1 MKKVSFDTITV
12 ISTAPGEGA
21 IGIIRLTGE
30 DSFKISQEIFVP
42 KNSKH
47 EYFEDKKMVYGNIV
61 DGSDIIDE
69 VLITFMY
76 GPKTYT
82 KEDMVEIS
90 CHGGVVPLQRIL
102 KLVLKKGARMAEP
115 GEFTKRAFLSGRL
128 DLAQAESVMDLISA
142 KTGKGF
148 DVAFSQL
155 SGELSN
161 KINTLR
167 DKLVEVMAH
176 LEVCIDYPEEDIEE
190 ITYPEVIEN
199 FDFIKAKIEALIK
212 SGETGKIIRDG
223 LSTVIVGK
231 PNVGKSSLLNALL
244 KEKRAI
250 VTDVPGTTRDVIEE
264 YLNIGGVPLK
274 IIDTAGIRETDDV
287 VEKIGVEKSKE
298 FFNKADLVIFVL
310 NSNEKL
316 SEEDR
321 SIMEFI
327 HEKKAIIIINKTDLD
342 MQIELDEVE
351 AAVGSKRIIKT
362 SITNEHGIEDLEK
375 AIVEMVYGG
384 SVKANDNSYVSNVR
398 HMDAL
403 ERAFESINEALA
415 AANNSM
421 PYDFIQVDLKNAY
434 EYLGEISGDTIED
447 DLVTK
452 IFSNFCLGK

>member
-1 MKKVSFDTITV
+1 MSFDTIAV

-47 EYFEDKKMVYGNIV
+47 KHFEDKKMVYGNIV
-61 DGSDIIDE
+61 DGELIIDE

-76 GPKTYT
+76 SPKTYT

-102 KLVLKKGARMAEP
+102 KLVLKKGARMAEA
-115 GEFTKRAFLSGRL
+115 GEFTKRAFLNGRL

-142 KTGKGF
+142 KTSKGF

-155 SGELSN
+155 SGELSH
-161 KINTLR
+161 KIVDIR
-167 DKLVEVMAH
+167 DKIVEVMAH

-190 ITYPEVIEN
+190 ITYPEVMDKFN
-199 FDFIKAKIEALIK
+199 YIKNKVEILIK
-212 SGETGKIIRDG
+212 SGETGKIIREG

-250 VTDVPGTTRDVIEE
+250 VTDVPGTTRDIIEE

-274 IIDTAGIRETDDV
+274 IIDTAGIRETDDI
-287 VEKIGVEKSKE
+287 VEKMGVEKSKE

-316 SEEDR
+316 SDEDR
-321 SIMEFI
+321 GIMNFI
-327 HEKKAIIIINKTDLD
+327 HEKKAIIIINKSDLESK
-342 MQIELDEVE
+342 IELDEVE
-351 AAVGSKRIIKT
+351 EAVGSKRIIKT
-362 SITNEHGIEDLEK
+362 SITNEHGIDELER

-384 SVKANDNSYVSNVR
+384 SLKAKENGYVSNVR

-403 ERAFESINEALA
+403 ERAFNSINEALSA
-415 AANNSM
+415 VSNLM